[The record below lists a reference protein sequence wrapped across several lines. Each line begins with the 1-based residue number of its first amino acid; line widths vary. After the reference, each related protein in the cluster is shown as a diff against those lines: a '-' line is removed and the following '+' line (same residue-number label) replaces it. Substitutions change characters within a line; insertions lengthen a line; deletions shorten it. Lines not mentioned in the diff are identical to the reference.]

1 MHHHFNALQ
10 AMLLLG
16 GSVLVLV
23 APIVGFYFL
32 KKSLGQTLK
41 SDPVAEKVRVDNQ
54 AAFTLAAMQ
63 GVLTQ
68 LKSEQKATQEKL
80 TAAERR
86 AEETARKF
94 DLLAREIDFGLM
106 IFDAQGFITF
116 SNPLARKIL
125 AVDAW
130 SRRRFVEIFVDTPTL
145 VELIGACF
153 EAGTEVRR
161 EPVKVQG
168 LNESKGT
175 VEVSVLLTRDRAGAL
190 ETVACVFREL
200 APPPANLLP

>member
-32 KKSLGQTLK
+32 NKSLGQTLK

-130 SRRRFVEIFVDTPTL
+130 SL